1 MYITVGLP
9 CFFEEVCLDYLG
21 FWPNIYSRLCRD
33 KTPGWD
39 YLHLLEGLQALAHI
53 RPDEL
58 LARRFLASVI
68 IFWNPQRNSRGKSMA
83 IGISASTWPD
93 CCITDA

>member
-1 MYITVGLP
+1 LIV
-9 CFFEEVCLDYLG
+9 FG

-39 YLHLLEGLQALAHI
+39 YLHLLVGLQALAHI

-58 LARRFLASVI
+58 LARRLLASVI
-68 IFWNPQRNSRGKSMA
+68 IFWNPLRNSRGNSMA
-83 IGISASTWPD
+83 IGISTSTWPD